1 MLTLLLAMTHSTNW
15 AQISGPRFEGV
26 EGSVD
31 KAGNP
36 VDVTP
41 TAFGLC
47 AFFGNCSKGGY
58 GGCHNE
64 TTVPCLPADGCHDGY
79 EGLPALTFTSGF
91 GTPIAKEFVPPWYDW
106 APTANA
112 DDTAGPDGGIVL
124 PAAPDDCDIY
134 LGNYTAGGV
143 TPPHW
148 GVVSGAN
155 AMRVSSVGQPDANCA
170 LEEKQGKI
178 GACALLCCAYCKV
191 RPSLICPPFSSIIS
205 LGSSSSHA
213 VFSGSL
219 WRQGG

>member
-1 MLTLLLAMTHSTNW
+1 MRATRSCLATRTVGAPESQHANPAACDWNSTNW

-79 EGLPALTFTSGF
+79 EGLPALTFTGGF
-91 GTPIAKEFVPPWYDW
+91 ETPIAKQFVPPWYNW
-106 APTANA
+106 AKTANA
-112 DDTAGPDGGIVL
+112 DDTAGPDVSVIAV
-124 PAAPDDCDIY
+124 
-134 LGNYTAGGV
+134 V
-143 TPPHW
+143 PP
-148 GVVSGAN
+148 
-155 AMRVSSVGQPDANCA
+155 
-170 LEEKQGKI
+170 L
-178 GACALLCCAYCKV
+178 
-191 RPSLICPPFSSIIS
+191 
-205 LGSSSSHA
+205 
-213 VFSGSL
+213 
-219 WRQGG
+219 